1 MTTAEIE
8 VSLRD
13 IFAEHFPDR
22 TCTEDSFSDLDS
34 VQRLTLVVALED
46 HFEVCFDPEEEN
58 GLVSLEDVV
67 RYLHKELAAS

>member
-22 TCTEDSFSDLDS
+22 TCTEDSWI
-34 VQRLTLVVALED
+34 
-46 HFEVCFDPEEEN
+46 
-58 GLVSLEDVV
+58 
-67 RYLHKELAAS
+67 